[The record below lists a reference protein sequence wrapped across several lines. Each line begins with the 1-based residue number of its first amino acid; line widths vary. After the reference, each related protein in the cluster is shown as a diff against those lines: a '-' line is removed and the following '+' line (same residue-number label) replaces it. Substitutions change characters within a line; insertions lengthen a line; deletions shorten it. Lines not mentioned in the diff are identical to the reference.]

1 MADQPIESQ
10 EKKKITIYGMPLG
23 FFTFLLAIV
32 VASIGFNVVPSN
44 MPGALCVLLVLGA
57 VFMVIGDKI
66 PIFNDYIGGGPIACF
81 LVGAYLV
88 YANWLSESSVKSI
101 NNFFDKF
108 AFIDLF
114 VSVLITGSI
123 LSINRTLLV
132 RALKGYFPAIFGGIA
147 VSFAFGAAIGMAFG
161 KSPLDIIAMYALP
174 IMGGGTGAG
183 AIPLSEIYSN
193 ITGNSKDTFLAM
205 ALPILTIAN
214 IMCIIIG
221 ACLNKVGQ
229 IKPSWTGN
237 GELVRKGNLD
247 PAAETAP
254 ASSASL
260 TDVGAGLAL
269 ATSIYLLGRL
279 FSKAILPSIF
289 GVQIH
294 GFAYM
299 VLFMAVLNIID
310 VVPENVKA
318 GSKRLMKFFTNQL
331 MGLQMFAVGVAY
343 GNLDELIAALS
354 IENVI
359 ICFVIT
365 LGALLGSAIVGWLVG
380 FYPIEA
386 GISAGLCMANRGG
399 SGDVAV
405 LGAAKRMNLMSFAQI
420 SSRLGGGII
429 LFIGSVV
436 FSLFT

>member
-1 MADQPIESQ
+1 
-10 EKKKITIYGMPLG
+10 MPVK
-23 FFTFLLAIV
+23 FFAFLLIV
-32 VASIGFNVVPSN
+32 VIAAIGFNVVPTN
-44 MPGALCVLLVLGA
+44 MPGAICVLVVLGA
-57 VFMVIGDKI
+57 LVMMIGDRI
-66 PIFNDYIGGGPIACF
+66 PIFNEYIGGGPIACF

-88 YANWLSESSVKSI
+88 YANWLSDSAVKSI
-101 NNFFDKF
+101 VNFFDKF

-123 LSINRTLLV
+123 LSINRALLM

-147 VSFAFGAAIGMAFG
+147 ASFICGAAIGMAFG
-161 KSPLDIIAMYALP
+161 KDPLEIIAMYALP

-193 ITGNSKDTFLAM
+193 VTGNSKDTFLAM

-214 IMCIIIG
+214 IICIIFG
-221 ACLNKVGQ
+221 ACLNKVGE

-247 PAAETAP
+247 PTAETAP

-260 TDVGAGLAL
+260 VDVGAALAL
-269 ATSIYLLGRL
+269 ATGIYLLGRV
-279 FSKAILPSIF
+279 FSKAILPTIF

-294 GFAYM
+294 AFAYM
-299 VLFMAVLNIID
+299 VMFMALLNIFD

-318 GSKRLMKFFTNQL
+318 GAKRLMKFFTNQL

-354 IENVI
+354 IENLI

-429 LFIGSVV
+429 LFVGSVV
-436 FSLFT
+436 FSLFK